1 VNDLPPGLL
10 VMLEASGGLL
20 GLQIKGP
27 IARAIKKQQAD
38 AVDAVITRFNSV
50 SAVWPEF
57 VDKVNVDRVGKIWVD
72 AENAPI
78 EMLNTEDEE
87 QEIRDQRAQAQQ
99 QAQEDQ
105 DILNASQV
113 AKDTGGIPQEA

>member
-1 VNDLPPGLL
+1 
-10 VMLEASGGLL
+10 
-20 GLQIKGP
+20 
-27 IARAIKKQQAD
+27 
-38 AVDAVITRFNSV
+38 
-50 SAVWPEF
+50 VWPEF